1 MKVKMTGHHSV
12 MARAV
17 GNDWYRPK
25 QHMIKAEKLPLKARL
40 HVLVLAFMS
49 FVHLHLN
56 TLFKIIH
63 SSVI

>member
-40 HVLVLAFMS
+40 PSCFSIGIYEFYAL
-49 FVHLHLN
+49 
-56 TLFKIIH
+56 TFKY
-63 SSVI
+63 SV

>member
-40 HVLVLAFMS
+40 TPCFSIGIYEFYAL
-49 FVHLHLN
+49 
-56 TLFKIIH
+56 TFKY
-63 SSVI
+63 SV